1 MKLLQ
6 ILLPLYDNGGEAYP
20 KAMFDRIR
28 SELTDAFGGVTAFLR
43 SPAVGLWE
51 DESGEV
57 QRDDVVLVHLNHP
70 LVQMSLRLLRAEIWA
85 RDDVKKIHYRAPV
98 TPAGELE
105 VRDGCD
111 GPLLASLPLAPALAS
126 QGVTRLKAPLGATGS
141 HDLCFTFT
149 QSRLDPFWVLD
160 RVTLGPLAKEP
171 RRGR

>member
-57 QRDDVVLVHLNHP
+57 QRDDVVLFEV
-70 LVQMSLRLLRAEIWA
+70 MA
-85 RDDVKKIHYRAPV
+85 DDLDRNWWQDYR
-98 TPAGELE
+98 
-105 VRDGCD
+105 
-111 GPLLASLPLAPALAS
+111 
-126 QGVTRLKAPLGATGS
+126 
-141 HDLCFTFT
+141 HDLQERFCQ
-149 QSRLDPFWVLD
+149 QSIMVRATDI
-160 RVTLGPLAKEP
+160 VTL
-171 RRGR
+171 

>member
-57 QRDDVVLVHLNHP
+57 QRDDVVLFEV
-70 LVQMSLRLLRAEIWA
+70 MA
-85 RDDVKKIHYRAPV
+85 DDLDRNWWQHYR
-98 TPAGELE
+98 
-105 VRDGCD
+105 
-111 GPLLASLPLAPALAS
+111 
-126 QGVTRLKAPLGATGS
+126 
-141 HDLCFTFT
+141 HDLQERFCQ
-149 QSRLDPFWVLD
+149 QSIMVRATDI
-160 RVTLGPLAKEP
+160 VTL
-171 RRGR
+171 